1 MPEQRYSSTHSK
13 LFKRM
18 ALPRAKLDSWR
29 IVHYSE
35 CTNVKP
41 ILSA

>member
-1 MPEQRYSSTHSK
+1 MLKRWYSLTHSK
-13 LFKRM
+13 LFQRM

-35 CTNVKP
+35 GTNVKP
-41 ILSA
+41 LLST